1 MKRKAPGNK
10 RPQQRQSF
18 QYQARKL
25 GRLVTAAPTF
35 ITMQSYTTQELLK
48 VSREGKGR
56 KGNNAQKQH
65 ENQHQPELTEYKEGV
80 PRAEQHQD
88 SAQQIFTDDV
98 VLDVIGMVFHA
109 ERQQLQ
115 YQA

>member
-1 MKRKAPGNK
+1 MH
-10 RPQQRQSF
+10 
-18 QYQARKL
+18 
-25 GRLVTAAPTF
+25 
-35 ITMQSYTTQELLK
+35 SYTTQELLK

-56 KGNNAQKQH
+56 ERKKAEKHTH
-65 ENQHQPELTEYKEGV
+65 ENQQQAELTEYKEGV

-98 VLDVIGMVFHA
+98 VLDVIGMVLHA

>member
-1 MKRKAPGNK
+1 
-10 RPQQRQSF
+10 
-18 QYQARKL
+18 
-25 GRLVTAAPTF
+25 
-35 ITMQSYTTQELLK
+35 MQSYATQELPK

-56 KGNNAQKQH
+56 EGNKAKKNTHTH
-65 ENQHQPELTEYKEGV
+65 ENQQQAELTEYKEGV

-98 VLDVIGMVFHA
+98 VLDVVGVVLHA

>member
-1 MKRKAPGNK
+1 
-10 RPQQRQSF
+10 
-18 QYQARKL
+18 
-25 GRLVTAAPTF
+25 
-35 ITMQSYTTQELLK
+35 MQSYTTQELLK

-56 KGNNAQKQH
+56 EGNKAEKNTH
-65 ENQHQPELTEYKEGV
+65 ENQQQAELTEYKEGV

-98 VLDVIGMVFHA
+98 VLDVIGMVLHA
-109 ERQQLQ
+109 EWQQLQ